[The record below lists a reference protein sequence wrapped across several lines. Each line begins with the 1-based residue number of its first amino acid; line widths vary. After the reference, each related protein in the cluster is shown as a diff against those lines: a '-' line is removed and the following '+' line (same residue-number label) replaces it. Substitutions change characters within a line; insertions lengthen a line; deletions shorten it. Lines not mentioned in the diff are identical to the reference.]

1 MENNRF
7 QKVMSLID
15 EANRQDPNT
24 ETADGREWP
33 KELLYSERMSDMLE
47 RFAPDADPL
56 ARIAIR
62 AQHIERWKLPRS
74 DFPMDRKGYHQ
85 WRTRLYGFHAE
96 RVGALMEQAGY
107 DAESIERVKRAV
119 SKKSLRDNP
128 DTQLVEDI
136 AALVFIEHYMQDF
149 ADKHP
154 EYDEAKWIDII
165 RRTWRKMSPRA
176 QEFALAGNIRLPEP
190 LVPLIQKAVAS
201 DQ

>member
-1 MENNRF
+1 
-7 QKVMSLID
+7 
-15 EANRQDPNT
+15 
-24 ETADGREWP
+24 
-33 KELLYSERMSDMLE
+33 
-47 RFAPDADPL
+47 
-56 ARIAIR
+56 
-62 AQHIERWKLPRS
+62 
-74 DFPMDRKGYHQ
+74 
-85 WRTRLYGFHAE
+85 YGFHAE

-190 LVPLIQKAVAS
+190 LVPLIQKAVAETP
-201 DQ
+201 

>member
-1 MENNRF
+1 MENDRF

-165 RRTWRKMSPRA
+165 RRTWRKMSPKA
-176 QEFALAGNIRLPEP
+176 QEFALAGKIRLPEP

-201 DQ
+201 ES

>member
-1 MENNRF
+1 MENDRF
-7 QKVMSLID
+7 RKVMSLID

-24 ETADGREWP
+24 EMADGKEWP

-74 DFPMDRKGYHQ
+74 DFPMNRKGYHQ

-107 DAESIERVKRAV
+107 DADSIERVKRAV

-165 RRTWRKMSPRA
+165 RRTWRKMSPKA
-176 QEFALAGNIRLPEP
+176 QEFALAGKIRLPEP
-190 LVPLIQKAVAS
+190 LVPLIQKAVAKTP
-201 DQ
+201 

>member
-1 MENNRF
+1 MENDRF

-190 LVPLIQKAVAS
+190 LVPLIQKAVAETP
-201 DQ
+201 

>member
-1 MENNRF
+1 MENDRF
-7 QKVMSLID
+7 RKVMSLID

-24 ETADGREWP
+24 ETADGKEWP

-62 AQHIERWKLPRS
+62 AQHIERWKIPRS

-190 LVPLIQKAVAS
+190 LVPLIQKAVAETP
-201 DQ
+201 

>member
-1 MENNRF
+1 MENDRF
-7 QKVMSLID
+7 RKVMSLID

-24 ETADGREWP
+24 EMADGREWP

-165 RRTWRKMSPRA
+165 RRTWRKMSPKA
-176 QEFALAGNIRLPEP
+176 QEFALAGKSRLPEP
-190 LVPLIQKAVAS
+190 LVPLIQKAVAETP
-201 DQ
+201 